1 MKGNDFLEK
10 ISLIDPAY
18 IEAADTLPKVKKI
31 GRIKRY
37 CIIAACI
44 VLIFAAGFGTYVA
57 ASEIKEY
64 KDAVEFFED
73 YDLSTEGLT
82 RGEIKKVYRDITTK
96 SFTYSKTAEVILN
109 SISNDKV
116 SGFEIPQEDPTP
128 EDLEIIWDIKK
139 HNSSISAPQDP
150 TSQNPTPPKK
160 VKIYASRYDYKA
172 HIGYFE
178 LYDGT
183 SFVWSTPV
191 SEFKIL
197 GHVVVSDGIIVYGG
211 TELILSEQP
220 EYPWIAKFDE
230 NGNVLWKQ
238 QINDEF
244 HTEFITHVL
253 ENADGSYTVISRGDF
268 NYFCFSRYTSDGKKI
283 LYKKTNIDIYGIKKV
298 ARFGNGYIV
307 HLFSN
312 RDNEHAKIVMVDH
325 EGNITESFSYSSED
339 SKYYITDMI
348 EFENKIYLSAYA
360 IPKYGDKEHQHELK
374 YFSAY
379 LDYNNYG
386 EITSDEERTLA
397 FREFYTAIL
406 LVCDPKSGK
415 PQEFYSVKG
424 SLGGKLALSDSGEL
438 LWDVERITSTFYSP
452 YTSSYTIGGTC
463 HVFRYTF
470 NSSGLIVNQEKTG
483 EITAFRK

>member
-18 IEAADTLPKVKKI
+18 IEAADTLPRVKKFSKL
-31 GRIKRY
+31 KRFTLV
-37 CIIAACI
+37 AACI

-96 SFTYSKTAEVILN
+96 SFTYSKTAEVIFN

-116 SGFEIPQEDPTP
+116 SGFEILQEDPTP
-128 EDLEIIWDIKK
+128 EDIESIWDIKK
-139 HNSSISAPQDP
+139 HNSTISSSQSS
-150 TSQNPTPPKK
+150 SQNPTPPKSNITYSVRYEYGEPK
-160 VKIYASRYDYKA
+160 SKTYLEKHNGDKIIWSITFNHVD
-172 HIGYFE
+172 ISGY
-178 LYDGT
+178 
-183 SFVWSTPV
+183 S
-191 SEFKIL
+191 I
-197 GHVVVSDGIIVYGG
+197 VSDGIIAYGG
-211 TELILSEQP
+211 TDRQSIEQP
-220 EYPWIAKFDE
+220 KYPWIAKVNEDGIF
-230 NGNVLWKQ
+230 LWKQ

-244 HTEFITHVL
+244 HTEYVTHVL

-268 NYFCFSRYTSDGKKI
+268 KYFCFSKYTSDGEKI

-307 HLFSN
+307 HLFS
-312 RDNEHAKIVMVDH
+312 RAPYEDKIVMVDH

-360 IPKYGDKEHQHELK
+360 IPRYGNEEYQHEIDK
-374 YFSAY
+374 IIEYI
-379 LDYNNYG
+379 YNDKISDFFG
-386 EITSDEERTLA
+386 EELTNIVKEN
-397 FREFYTAIL
+397 YTAIL
-406 LVCDPKSGK
+406 LVCDPSSGK

-438 LWDVERITSTFYSP
+438 LWDVERITRTFYSP
-452 YTSSYTIGGTC
+452 FTSSFSIGGDC
-463 HVFRYTF
+463 YVFRYTF
-470 NSSGLIVNQEKTG
+470 DSSGLIINQEKTG

>member
-18 IEAADTLPKVKKI
+18 IEAADTLPRVKKFSKL
-31 GRIKRY
+31 KRFTLV
-37 CIIAACI
+37 AACI

-64 KDAVEFFED
+64 NDAVEFFED

-96 SFTYSKTAEVILN
+96 SFTYSKTAEVIFN

-116 SGFEIPQEDPTP
+116 SGFEILQEDPTP
-128 EDLEIIWDIKK
+128 EDIESIWDIKK
-139 HNSSISAPQDP
+139 HNASISS
-150 TSQNPTPPKK
+150 SQNSSLNPTPPKK
-160 VKIYASRYDYKA
+160 IKVYTSRYDYKA

-183 SFVWSTPV
+183 DFVWSTPV
-191 SEFKIL
+191 SEFEIL
-197 GHVVVSDGIIVYGG
+197 WHVVVSDGIIVYGG
-211 TELILSEQP
+211 TERTSSEQP
-220 EYPWIAKFDE
+220 KYPWIAKFDE
-230 NGNVLWKQ
+230 NGNILWKQ

-244 HTEFITHVL
+244 NTEYVTHVL

-268 NYFCFSRYTSDGKKI
+268 KYFCFSKYTSDGEKI
-283 LYKKTNIDIYGIKKV
+283 LYKKTDIDGYAVNNV

-312 RDNEHAKIVMVDH
+312 VDNEYAKIVMVDH

-360 IPKYGDKEHQHELK
+360 IPRYGNEEYQREIDKILEYIYNDKISDFFGEELTNIVK
-374 YFSAY
+374 E
-379 LDYNNYG
+379 N
-386 EITSDEERTLA
+386 
-397 FREFYTAIL
+397 YTAIL

-438 LWDVERITSTFYSP
+438 LWDVERITRTFYSP
-452 YTSSYTIGGTC
+452 FTSSFSIGGDC
-463 HVFRYTF
+463 YVFRYTF
-470 NSSGLIVNQEKTG
+470 DSSGLIVNQEKTG